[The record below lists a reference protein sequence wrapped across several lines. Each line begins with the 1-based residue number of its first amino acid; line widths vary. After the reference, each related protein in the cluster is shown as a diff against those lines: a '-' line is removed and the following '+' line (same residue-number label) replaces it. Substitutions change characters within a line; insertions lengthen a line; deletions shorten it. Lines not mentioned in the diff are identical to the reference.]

1 MNPRLLNRRTLCAA
15 LRSTNSSFRP
25 NTSRHLSTT
34 PVRFQRRAEQGRSFP
49 EQDTSTRDDAAS
61 LPPSTAPPYPT
72 TASTGG
78 HLPRLQD
85 KVAVITGASSGL
97 GRAIALAYASH
108 GAKLIV
114 CADLRPAPSLGAED
128 EEDAI
133 VPTHELIN
141 KKFGNGKAI
150 FAKCDVGLPTD
161 VKQAIDLAV
170 SEGDGRMDIIVNNA
184 GLGIKDRSIR
194 VHEEDDDEFDKMMR
208 VNLRGV
214 YLGCKHACAQFLKQ
228 GPDPSGRRGWIVN
241 VASMLGYVGIT
252 NGAAAYCAS
261 KGAVLNMTRQI
272 AVDYAADRV
281 HCNALCPG
289 FTKTSMTRGNF
300 TDPEVNASMANTTP
314 WGEWG
319 NVTDVAKGAVFLA
332 SDDAA
337 WVTGVGLPV
346 DGGYLAQ

>member
-114 CADLRPAPSLGAED
+114 CADLRPAPSVGVED

-141 KKFGNGKAI
+141 KKFGNGKAV

-170 SEGDGRMDIIVNNA
+170 SKGDGRMDIIVNNA

-252 NGAAAYCAS
+252 NGA
-261 KGAVLNMTRQI
+261 V
-272 AVDYAADRV
+272 
-281 HCNALCPG
+281 
-289 FTKTSMTRGNF
+289 TKTSMTRGNF

-314 WGEWG
+314 WGDWG